1 MLPDE
6 KMQVRNTMT
15 GEDPEA
21 TRPSRRRNV
30 VGAVV
35 AVLAVAA
42 VVLGGL
48 RYLPVL
54 LSGSTQTGPVPTPIV
69 THVPP
74 PTSSPPAAS
83 GGGAPFTPTGFLNT
97 LNRAL
102 TDVDR
107 QAFFEHVGPGA
118 TDGLNLWWDNMAAL
132 GMSGGGLSVESG
144 TLEGLR
150 AGGSADLTIRLGA
163 ITPGTPRAQETT
175 DDAAAG
181 DYLLAAAEYEITV
194 SVTDG
199 GEGQITGWHTTQ
211 PVKPWDE
218 GRLRAS
224 RTDHVLVAVAEAEAD
239 LLEEF
244 GGELEEPATWVLQQY
259 ADATGAAPVDH
270 FTVFLTEDEDRAGIW
285 FDTGGSN
292 EELAG
297 FTIPLRRPG
306 PAPGLDPQIATS
318 ASTPWGSTVVTI
330 GPAGLASTEAL
341 RSLAAHELTHAVDFA
356 WLPVSEERS
365 RVVSEGWAEYIQEMW
380 DSRGSFAPHG
390 SWRAERIAECLAD
403 GWGYPTDED
412 FDTPGEE
419 IFCAY
424 ALSASV
430 YGYAAE
436 IGVDP
441 FELARR
447 ARSSGASLAEVS
459 RQLDG
464 PALTEDGW
472 SDWVVSTY
480 G

>member
-1 MLPDE
+1 MLPGE
-6 KMQVRNTMT
+6 KTQVRDTMT

-54 LSGSTQTGPVPTPIV
+54 LSGSTQTGPVPTPVV

-74 PTSSPPAAS
+74 PTSSPPA
-83 GGGAPFTPTGFLNT
+83 GGGDAPFTPTGFLNT

-102 TDVDR
+102 ADADR
-107 QAFFEHVGPGA
+107 QAFFDHVGPGA
-118 TDGLNLWWDNMAAL
+118 ADGLNLWWDNMAAL

-144 TLEGLR
+144 TLEGLGP
-150 AGGSADLTIRLGA
+150 GGSADLTIRLGA
-163 ITPGTPRAQETT
+163 ITLGTPRAEETT
-175 DDAAAG
+175 DHAAAG

-194 SVTDG
+194 SVTAG
-199 GEGQITGWHTTQ
+199 GEGQITGWHTTE

-218 GRLRAS
+218 GPLRAT
-224 RTDHVLVAVAEAEAD
+224 RTDHVLVVAAEAEAD
-239 LLEEF
+239 LLEEH
-244 GGELEEPATWVLQQY
+244 GGELEEPADWVLQRY
-259 ADATGAAPVDH
+259 AEAIGAAPVDR
-270 FTVFLTEDEDRAGIW
+270 FTVFLTADEDRAGTW
-285 FDTGGSN
+285 FNTGDSN

-297 FTIPLRRPG
+297 FTIPLLRPG
-306 PAPGLDPQIATS
+306 PAPGLDPRIASST
-318 ASTPWGSTVVTI
+318 STPWGSTVVTV

-365 RVVSEGWAEYIQEMW
+365 RVVSEGWAEYTQELW
-380 DSRGSFAPHG
+380 DSHGSFAPPG

-403 GWGYPTDED
+403 GWGYPSDED

-472 SDWVVSTY
+472 SAWVGSTY